1 MKRPVHGLLG
11 NVDLAVDREGQKKAV
26 IIDYSTWE
34 DLLDWIEAMED
45 SAEIEASRMSGEKTV
60 SWEVAKVELRRK
72 GINV

>member
-1 MKRPVHGLLG
+1 MNRRIHELLG
-11 NVDLAVDREGQKKAV
+11 NVDLVVDKKGQKKAV

-34 DLLDWIEAMED
+34 DFLDWIEVMED

-60 SWEVAKVELRRK
+60 SWEEAKVELRRK

>member
-1 MKRPVHGLLG
+1 MNRRVHELLG
-11 NVDLAVDREGQKKAV
+11 NVELVVDGGGQKKAV

-60 SWEVAKVELRRK
+60 SWEEAKVVLRRK